1 MLNISELLV
10 FYNICYISNPAKRY
24 LMLRPGTI
32 AVHGGQSTDPATK
45 ARAVPIY
52 QTTSYVFD
60 STEHAAKLFALQ
72 ETGNI
77 YTRIMNPTNDVLEQR
92 VALLERGKAGL
103 ALASGQAATT
113 FSILNIAKPGDEIVS
128 SSQLYGGTYTL
139 FSSTLARMGIK
150 VHLID
155 STDPNNY
162 NECVNDKTKAF
173 FGETLGNPSLDVLD
187 IEQVSRIAHDND
199 VPLIVDGTATTPILC
214 RPIDFGADI
223 VVNSLTKFMGGH
235 GTSIGGIIIDAGS
248 FDWTNGKFPDFTT
261 PDPTYNG
268 LVYADAFGELA
279 YIVKAR
285 VHLLRDIGPAL
296 SPFNAFLTLQGLESL
311 HVRMERH
318 SANALTVA
326 RFLSEHEQVS
336 WVSYPGLESDRSHRL
351 AQKYLPEGASALV
364 GFGIKGGY
372 SAAVKFIESV
382 KLLSHLVNIGD
393 AKSLV
398 VHPAST
404 THQQLNPEERLA
416 AGLSDDF
423 IRLSVGIE
431 DVADIIEDIDQAL
444 ACTS

>member
-1 MLNISELLV
+1 M
-10 FYNICYISNPAKRY
+10 
-24 LMLRPGTI
+24 MQRPGTI
-32 AVHGGQSTDPATK
+32 AVHGGQSGDPTTK

-52 QTTSYVFD
+52 QTTSYLFD

-92 VALLERGKAGL
+92 VALLEGGKAGL
-103 ALASGQAATT
+103 ALASGMAAITL
-113 FSILNIAKPGDEIVS
+113 SILNIARPGDEIVS

-162 NECVNDKTKAF
+162 AACVNDKTKAF

-187 IEQVSRIAHDND
+187 IEPIAQIAHKND

-223 VVNSLTKFMGGH
+223 VINSLTKFMGGH
-235 GTSIGGIIIDAGS
+235 GTSIGGLIVDAGN

-261 PDPTYNG
+261 PDPSYNG
-268 LVYADAFGELA
+268 LVYSDAFGEIA
-279 YIVKAR
+279 YALKAR

-318 SANALTVA
+318 SANALAVA
-326 RFLSEHEQVS
+326 RFLSTHERVS
-336 WVSYPGLESDRSHRL
+336 WVSYPGLKDDRSHRL
-351 AQKYLPEGASALV
+351 AQKYLSKGASALV

-372 SAAVKFIESV
+372 DAAVTFIESV
-382 KLLSHLVNIGD
+382 KLLSHLANIGD

-404 THQQLNPEERLA
+404 THQQLNPEERA
-416 AGLSDDF
+416 SAGLSDDF

>member
-1 MLNISELLV
+1 M
-10 FYNICYISNPAKRY
+10 
-24 LMLRPGTI
+24 
-32 AVHGGQSTDPATK
+32 
-45 ARAVPIY
+45 
-52 QTTSYVFD
+52 
-60 STEHAAKLFALQ
+60 AAITL
-72 ETGNI
+72 
-77 YTRIMNPTNDVLEQR
+77 
-92 VALLERGKAGL
+92 
-103 ALASGQAATT
+103 
-113 FSILNIAKPGDEIVS
+113 SILNIARPGDEIVS

-155 STDPNNY
+155 SIDPNNY
-162 NECVNDKTKAF
+162 AACVNDKTKAF

-187 IEQVSRIAHDND
+187 IEPIAQIAHEND

-223 VVNSLTKFMGGH
+223 VVNSLTKFMSGH
-235 GTSIGGIIIDAGS
+235 GTSIGGLIVDAGN

-268 LVYADAFGELA
+268 LVYSDAFGEIA
-279 YIVKAR
+279 YALKAR

-318 SANALTVA
+318 SANALAVA
-326 RFLSEHEQVS
+326 QFLSTHERVS
-336 WVSYPGLESDRSHRL
+336 WVSYPGLKDDRSHRL
-351 AQKYLPEGASALV
+351 AQKYLSKGASALV

-372 SAAVKFIESV
+372 DAAVTFIESV
-382 KLLSHLVNIGD
+382 KLLSHLANIGD

-404 THQQLNPEERLA
+404 THQQLNPEERA
-416 AGLSDDF
+416 SAGLSDDF

-444 ACTS
+444 ACTT

>member
-1 MLNISELLV
+1 M
-10 FYNICYISNPAKRY
+10 
-24 LMLRPGTI
+24 MQRPGTI
-32 AVHGGQSTDPATK
+32 AVHGGQSIDPTTK

-60 STEHAAKLFALQ
+60 STEHAAKLFGLQ
-72 ETGNI
+72 EMGNI

-92 VALLERGKAGL
+92 VALLEGGKAGL
-103 ALASGQAATT
+103 ALASGQAANA
-113 FSILNIAKPGDEIVS
+113 FAILNIAKPGDEIVS

-150 VHLID
+150 VHLVD

-173 FGETLGNPSLDVLD
+173 FGETLGNPTLDVLD
-187 IEQVSRIAHDND
+187 IEPIAQLAHDNG

-235 GTSIGGIIIDAGS
+235 GTSIGGLIVDAGN

-279 YIVKAR
+279 YILKAR

-296 SPFNAFLTLQGLESL
+296 SPFNSFLFLQGLESL

-318 SANALTVA
+318 SANALAVA
-326 RFLSEHEQVS
+326 RFLNEHERVS
-336 WVSYPGLESDRSHRL
+336 WVRYPGLEDDRSHRL
-351 AQKYLPEGASALV
+351 AQKYLPNGASALV
-364 GFGIKGGY
+364 GFGVKGGY
-372 SAAVKFIESV
+372 DAAVKFIESL
-382 KLLSHLVNIGD
+382 KLFSHLANIGD

-404 THQQLNPEERLA
+404 THQQMNPEERVA

-431 DVADIIEDIDQAL
+431 DVADITEDIDQAL

>member
-1 MLNISELLV
+1 M
-10 FYNICYISNPAKRY
+10 
-24 LMLRPGTI
+24 MQRPGTI
-32 AVHGGQSTDPATK
+32 AVHGGQSGDPTTK

-52 QTTSYVFD
+52 QTTSYLFD
-60 STEHAAKLFALQ
+60 STEHAANLFALR

-92 VALLERGKAGL
+92 VALLEGGKAGL
-103 ALASGQAATT
+103 ALASGMAAITL
-113 FSILNIAKPGDEIVS
+113 SILNIARPGDEIVS

-162 NECVNDKTKAF
+162 AACVNDKTKAF

-187 IEQVSRIAHDND
+187 IEPIAQIAHEND

-235 GTSIGGIIIDAGS
+235 GTSIGGLIVDAGN

-268 LVYADAFGELA
+268 LVYSDVFGEIA
-279 YIVKAR
+279 YALKAR

-296 SPFNAFLTLQGLESL
+296 SPFNAFLILQGLESL

-318 SANALTVA
+318 SANALAVA
-326 RFLSEHEQVS
+326 RFLSAHERVS
-336 WVSYPGLESDRSHRL
+336 WVSYPGLKDDRSHRL
-351 AQKYLPEGASALV
+351 AQKYLSKGASALV

-372 SAAVKFIESV
+372 DAAVTFIESV
-382 KLLSHLVNIGD
+382 KLLSHLANIGD

-404 THQQLNPEERLA
+404 THQQLNPEERA
-416 AGLSDDF
+416 SAGLSDDF

-444 ACTS
+444 ACTT

>member
-1 MLNISELLV
+1 MQ
-10 FYNICYISNPAKRY
+10 K
-24 LMLRPGTI
+24 PGTI
-32 AVHGGQSTDPATK
+32 AVHGGQSVDPTTK
-45 ARAVPIY
+45 SRAVPIY

-60 STEHAAKLFALQ
+60 STEHAAKLFGLQ
-72 ETGNI
+72 EMGNI

-92 VALLERGKAGL
+92 VALLEGGKAGL

-113 FSILNIAKPGDEIVS
+113 LSILNIAKPGDEIVS

-139 FSSTLARMGIK
+139 FSSTLAKMGIK
-150 VHLID
+150 VHLVD

-162 NECVNDKTKAF
+162 NERVNDKTKAF

-187 IEQVSRIAHDND
+187 IERTAQIAHDNG

-235 GTSIGGIIIDAGS
+235 GTSIGGLIVDSGN

-261 PDPTYNG
+261 PDHTYNG
-268 LVYADAFGELA
+268 LVYADAFGVLA
-279 YIVKAR
+279 FILKAR

-318 SANALTVA
+318 SANALAVA
-326 RFLSEHEQVS
+326 RFLNDHERVS
-336 WVSYPGLESDRSHRL
+336 WVSYSGLENDRSYRL
-351 AQKYLPEGASALV
+351 AQKYLPNGASALV

-372 SAAVKFIESV
+372 RAAVTFIESV

-404 THQQLNPEERLA
+404 THQQLNPEERVA

>member
-1 MLNISELLV
+1 M
-10 FYNICYISNPAKRY
+10 
-24 LMLRPGTI
+24 MQRPGTI
-32 AVHGGQSTDPATK
+32 AVHGGQSTDPTTK

-60 STEHAAKLFALQ
+60 STEHAARLFGLK
-72 ETGNI
+72 EMGNI

-92 VALLERGKAGL
+92 VALLEGGKAGL
-103 ALASGQAATT
+103 ALASGQAANA

-150 VHLID
+150 VHLVD

-173 FGETLGNPSLDVLD
+173 FGETLGNPTLDVLD
-187 IEQVSRIAHDND
+187 IEPIAQLAHDNG

-235 GTSIGGIIIDAGS
+235 GTSIGGLIVDAGN

-279 YIVKAR
+279 YILKAR

-296 SPFNAFLTLQGLESL
+296 SPFNSFLILQGLESL

-318 SANALTVA
+318 SANALAVA
-326 RFLSEHEQVS
+326 RFLNEHERVS
-336 WVSYPGLESDRSHRL
+336 WVRYPGLEDDRSHRL
-351 AQKYLPEGASALV
+351 AQKYLPNGASALV
-364 GFGIKGGY
+364 GFGVKGGY
-372 SAAVKFIESV
+372 DAAVKFIESL
-382 KLLSHLVNIGD
+382 KLFSHLANIGD

-404 THQQLNPEERLA
+404 THQQMNPEERVA

-431 DVADIIEDIDQAL
+431 DVADITEDIDQAL

>member
-1 MLNISELLV
+1 M
-10 FYNICYISNPAKRY
+10 
-24 LMLRPGTI
+24 MQRPGTI
-32 AVHGGQSTDPATK
+32 AVHGGQSIDPTTK

-60 STEHAAKLFALQ
+60 STEHAAKLFGLQ
-72 ETGNI
+72 EMGNI

-92 VALLERGKAGL
+92 VALLEGGKAGL
-103 ALASGQAATT
+103 ALASGQAANA

-150 VHLID
+150 VHLVD

-162 NECVNDKTKAF
+162 NECANDKTKAF
-173 FGETLGNPSLDVLD
+173 FGETLGNPTLNVLD
-187 IEQVSRIAHDND
+187 IEPIAQLAHDNG
-199 VPLIVDGTATTPILC
+199 VPLIVDGTASTPILC

-235 GTSIGGIIIDAGS
+235 GTSIGGLIVDAGN
-248 FDWTNGKFPDFTT
+248 FDWTNGKFPDFTA

-279 YIVKAR
+279 YILKAR
-285 VHLLRDIGPAL
+285 VHLLRDLGPAL

-318 SANALTVA
+318 SANALAVA
-326 RFLSEHEQVS
+326 RFLNEHERVS
-336 WVSYPGLESDRSHRL
+336 WVRYPGLENDRSHRL
-351 AQKYLPEGASALV
+351 AQKYLPNGASALI
-364 GFGIKGGY
+364 GFGVKGGY
-372 SAAVKFIESV
+372 DAAVKFIESL
-382 KLLSHLVNIGD
+382 KLFSHLANIGD

-404 THQQLNPEERLA
+404 THQQMNPEERVA

-431 DVADIIEDIDQAL
+431 DVTDIIEDIDQAL

>member
-1 MLNISELLV
+1 MQ
-10 FYNICYISNPAKRY
+10 
-24 LMLRPGTI
+24 RPGTI
-32 AVHGGQSTDPATK
+32 AVHGGQSVDPTTK

-60 STEHAAKLFALQ
+60 STEHAAKLFGLQ
-72 ETGNI
+72 ELGNI

-92 VALLERGKAGL
+92 VALLEGGKAGL

-113 FSILNIAKPGDEIVS
+113 ISILNIAKPGDEIVS

-139 FSSTLARMGIK
+139 FSSTLAKMGIK
-150 VHLID
+150 VHLVD

-162 NECVNDKTKAF
+162 NEHVNDKTKAF

-187 IEQVSRIAHDND
+187 IERVAQIAHDNG
-199 VPLIVDGTATTPILC
+199 VPLIVDGTATTPILS

-235 GTSIGGIIIDAGS
+235 GTSIGGLIVDAGN

-268 LVYADAFGELA
+268 LVFADAFGELA
-279 YIVKAR
+279 YILKAR

-318 SANALTVA
+318 SANALAVA
-326 RFLSEHEQVS
+326 RFLNDHDRVS
-336 WVSYPGLESDRSHRL
+336 WVSYPGLENDRSHRL
-351 AQKYLPEGASALV
+351 AQKYLPNGASALV

-372 SAAVKFIESV
+372 NAAVTFIESV

-404 THQQLNPEERLA
+404 THQQLNPEERVA

>member
-1 MLNISELLV
+1 MQ
-10 FYNICYISNPAKRY
+10 
-24 LMLRPGTI
+24 RPGTI
-32 AVHGGQSTDPATK
+32 AVHGGQSVDPTTK
-45 ARAVPIY
+45 SRAVPIY

-60 STEHAAKLFALQ
+60 STEHAAKLFGLQ
-72 ETGNI
+72 EMGNI

-92 VALLERGKAGL
+92 VALLEGGKAGL

-113 FSILNIAKPGDEIVS
+113 LSILNIAKPGDEIVS

-139 FSSTLARMGIK
+139 FSSTLAKMGIK
-150 VHLID
+150 VHLVD

-162 NECVNDKTKAF
+162 NERVNDKTKAF

-187 IEQVSRIAHDND
+187 IERTAQIAHDNG

-235 GTSIGGIIIDAGS
+235 GTSIGGLIVDSGN

-261 PDPTYNG
+261 PDHTYNG

-279 YIVKAR
+279 FILKAR

-318 SANALTVA
+318 SANALAVA
-326 RFLSEHEQVS
+326 RFLNDHERVS
-336 WVSYPGLESDRSHRL
+336 WVSYPGLENDRSYRL
-351 AQKYLPEGASALV
+351 AQKYLPNGASALV

-372 SAAVKFIESV
+372 RAAVTFIESV

-404 THQQLNPEERLA
+404 THQQLNPEERVA

>member
-1 MLNISELLV
+1 MQ
-10 FYNICYISNPAKRY
+10 
-24 LMLRPGTI
+24 RPGTI
-32 AVHGGQSTDPATK
+32 AVHGGQSVDPTTK

-60 STEHAAKLFALQ
+60 STEHAAKLFGLQ
-72 ETGNI
+72 ELGNI

-92 VALLERGKAGL
+92 VALLEGGKAGL

-113 FSILNIAKPGDEIVS
+113 ISILNIAKPGDEIVS

-139 FSSTLARMGIK
+139 FSSTLAKMGIK
-150 VHLID
+150 VHLVD

-162 NECVNDKTKAF
+162 NEHVNDKTKAF

-187 IEQVSRIAHDND
+187 IERVAQIAHDNG
-199 VPLIVDGTATTPILC
+199 VPLIVDGTATTPILS

-235 GTSIGGIIIDAGS
+235 GTSIGGLIVDAGN

-268 LVYADAFGELA
+268 LVFADAFGELA
-279 YIVKAR
+279 YILKAR

-318 SANALTVA
+318 SANALAVA
-326 RFLSEHEQVS
+326 RFLNDHDRVS
-336 WVSYPGLESDRSHRL
+336 WVSYPGLENDRSHRL
-351 AQKYLPEGASALV
+351 AQKYLPNGASALV

-372 SAAVKFIESV
+372 NAAVTFIESV

-404 THQQLNPEERLA
+404 THQQLNPEERIA

>member
-1 MLNISELLV
+1 MQ
-10 FYNICYISNPAKRY
+10 
-24 LMLRPGTI
+24 RPGTI
-32 AVHGGQSTDPATK
+32 AVHGGQSVDPTTK

-60 STEHAAKLFALQ
+60 STEHAAKLFGLQ
-72 ETGNI
+72 ELGNI

-92 VALLERGKAGL
+92 VALLEGGKAGL

-113 FSILNIAKPGDEIVS
+113 ISILNIAKPGDEIVS

-139 FSSTLARMGIK
+139 FSSTLAKMGIK
-150 VHLID
+150 VHLVD

-162 NECVNDKTKAF
+162 NEHVNDKTKAF

-187 IEQVSRIAHDND
+187 IERVAQIAHDNG

-235 GTSIGGIIIDAGS
+235 GTSIGGLIVDAGN

-268 LVYADAFGELA
+268 LVFADAFGELA
-279 YIVKAR
+279 YILKAR

-318 SANALTVA
+318 SANALAVA
-326 RFLSEHEQVS
+326 RFLNDHDRVS
-336 WVSYPGLESDRSHRL
+336 WVSYPGLENDRSHRL
-351 AQKYLPEGASALV
+351 AQKYLPNGASALV

-372 SAAVKFIESV
+372 NAAVTFIESV

-404 THQQLNPEERLA
+404 THQQLNPEERIA

>member
-1 MLNISELLV
+1 MQ
-10 FYNICYISNPAKRY
+10 
-24 LMLRPGTI
+24 RPGTI
-32 AVHGGQSTDPATK
+32 AVHGGQSVDPTTK
-45 ARAVPIY
+45 SRAVPIY

-60 STEHAAKLFALQ
+60 STEHAAKLFGLQ
-72 ETGNI
+72 EMGNI

-92 VALLERGKAGL
+92 VALLEGGKAGL

-128 SSQLYGGTYTL
+128 SSQLYGGTHTL
-139 FSSTLARMGIK
+139 FSSTLAKMGIK
-150 VHLID
+150 VHLVD

-162 NECVNDKTKAF
+162 NERVNDKTKAF

-187 IEQVSRIAHDND
+187 IERIAQIAHDNG

-235 GTSIGGIIIDAGS
+235 GTSIGGLIVDAGN

-279 YIVKAR
+279 YILKAR

-326 RFLSEHEQVS
+326 RFLNDHDRVS
-336 WVSYPGLESDRSHRL
+336 WVRYPGLENDRSYRL
-351 AQKYLPEGASALV
+351 AQKYLPNGASALV

-372 SAAVKFIESV
+372 RAAVTFIESV

-404 THQQLNPEERLA
+404 THQQLNPEERVA

>member
-1 MLNISELLV
+1 M
-10 FYNICYISNPAKRY
+10 
-24 LMLRPGTI
+24 MQRPGTI
-32 AVHGGQSTDPATK
+32 AVHGGQSIDPTTK

-60 STEHAAKLFALQ
+60 STEHAAKLFGLQ
-72 ETGNI
+72 EMGNI

-92 VALLERGKAGL
+92 VALLEGGKAGL
-103 ALASGQAATT
+103 ALASGQAANA

-150 VHLID
+150 VHLVD

-173 FGETLGNPSLDVLD
+173 FGETLGNPTLDVLD
-187 IEQVSRIAHDND
+187 IEPIAQLAHDNG

-235 GTSIGGIIIDAGS
+235 GTSIGGLIVDAGN

-268 LVYADAFGELA
+268 LVYAAAFGELA
-279 YIVKAR
+279 YILKAR

-296 SPFNAFLTLQGLESL
+296 SPFNSFLILQGLESL

-318 SANALTVA
+318 SANALAVA
-326 RFLSEHEQVS
+326 RFLNEHERVS
-336 WVSYPGLESDRSHRL
+336 WVRYPGLEDDRSHRL
-351 AQKYLPEGASALV
+351 AQKYLPNGASALV
-364 GFGIKGGY
+364 GFGVKGGY
-372 SAAVKFIESV
+372 DAAVKFIESL
-382 KLLSHLVNIGD
+382 KLFSHLANIGD

-404 THQQLNPEERLA
+404 THQQMNPEERVA

-431 DVADIIEDIDQAL
+431 DVADITEDIDQAL

>member
-1 MLNISELLV
+1 M
-10 FYNICYISNPAKRY
+10 
-24 LMLRPGTI
+24 
-32 AVHGGQSTDPATK
+32 
-45 ARAVPIY
+45 
-52 QTTSYVFD
+52 
-60 STEHAAKLFALQ
+60 
-72 ETGNI
+72 GNI

-92 VALLERGKAGL
+92 VALLEGGKAGL

-113 FSILNIAKPGDEIVS
+113 LSILNIAKPGDEIVS

-139 FSSTLARMGIK
+139 FSSTLAKMGIK
-150 VHLID
+150 VHLVD

-162 NECVNDKTKAF
+162 NERVNDKTKAF

-187 IEQVSRIAHDND
+187 IERTAQIAHDNG

-235 GTSIGGIIIDAGS
+235 GTSIGGLIVDSGN

-261 PDPTYNG
+261 PDHTYNG

-279 YIVKAR
+279 FILKAR

-318 SANALTVA
+318 SANALAVA
-326 RFLSEHEQVS
+326 RFLNDHERVS
-336 WVSYPGLESDRSHRL
+336 WVSYPGLENDRSYRL
-351 AQKYLPEGASALV
+351 AQKYLPNGASALV

-372 SAAVKFIESV
+372 RAAVTFIESV

-404 THQQLNPEERLA
+404 THQQLNPEERVA

>member
-1 MLNISELLV
+1 MQ
-10 FYNICYISNPAKRY
+10 
-24 LMLRPGTI
+24 RPGTI
-32 AVHGGQSTDPATK
+32 AVHGGQSIDPTTK

-60 STEHAAKLFALQ
+60 STEHAAKLFGLQ
-72 ETGNI
+72 EMGNI

-92 VALLERGKAGL
+92 VALLEGGKAGL
-103 ALASGQAATT
+103 ALASGQAANA

-150 VHLID
+150 VHLVD

-173 FGETLGNPSLDVLD
+173 FGETLGNPTLDVLD
-187 IEQVSRIAHDND
+187 IEPVAQLAHDNG

-235 GTSIGGIIIDAGS
+235 GTSIGGLIVDAGN

-279 YIVKAR
+279 YILKAR

-296 SPFNAFLTLQGLESL
+296 SPFNSFLILQGLESL

-318 SANALTVA
+318 SANALAVA
-326 RFLSEHEQVS
+326 RFLNEHERVS
-336 WVSYPGLESDRSHRL
+336 WVRYPGLEDDRSHRL
-351 AQKYLPEGASALV
+351 AQKYLPNGASALV
-364 GFGIKGGY
+364 GFGVKGGY
-372 SAAVKFIESV
+372 DAAVKFIESL
-382 KLLSHLVNIGD
+382 KLFSHLANIGD

-404 THQQLNPEERLA
+404 THQQMNPEERVA

-431 DVADIIEDIDQAL
+431 DVADITEDIDQAL

>member
-1 MLNISELLV
+1 
-10 FYNICYISNPAKRY
+10 
-24 LMLRPGTI
+24 
-32 AVHGGQSTDPATK
+32 
-45 ARAVPIY
+45 
-52 QTTSYVFD
+52 
-60 STEHAAKLFALQ
+60 
-72 ETGNI
+72 
-77 YTRIMNPTNDVLEQR
+77 MNPTNDVLEQR
-92 VALLERGKAGL
+92 VALLEGGKAGL
-103 ALASGQAATT
+103 ALASGQAANA

-150 VHLID
+150 VHLVD

-173 FGETLGNPSLDVLD
+173 FGETLGNPTLDVLD
-187 IEQVSRIAHDND
+187 IEPIAQLAHDNG

-235 GTSIGGIIIDAGS
+235 GTSIGGLIVDAGN

-261 PDPTYNG
+261 PDSTYNG
-268 LVYADAFGELA
+268 LVYAEAFGELA
-279 YIVKAR
+279 YILKAR

-318 SANALTVA
+318 SANALAVA
-326 RFLSEHEQVS
+326 RFLKEHERVS
-336 WVSYPGLESDRSHRL
+336 WVSYPGLDNDRSHRL
-351 AQKYLPEGASALV
+351 AQKYLPNGASALV
-364 GFGIKGGY
+364 GFGVKGGY
-372 SAAVKFIESV
+372 DAAVKFIESL
-382 KLLSHLVNIGD
+382 KLFSHLANIGD

-404 THQQLNPEERLA
+404 THQQMNPEERVA
-416 AGLSDDF
+416 AGLGDDF

-431 DVADIIEDIDQAL
+431 DVADITEDIDQAL

>member
-1 MLNISELLV
+1 MQ
-10 FYNICYISNPAKRY
+10 
-24 LMLRPGTI
+24 RPGTI
-32 AVHGGQSTDPATK
+32 AVHGGQSVDPATK

-60 STEHAAKLFALQ
+60 STEHAAKLFGLQ
-72 ETGNI
+72 EMGNI

-92 VALLERGKAGL
+92 VALLEGGKAGL

-128 SSQLYGGTYTL
+128 SSQLYGGTHTL
-139 FSSTLARMGIK
+139 FSSTLAKMGIK
-150 VHLID
+150 VHLVD

-162 NECVNDKTKAF
+162 NEHVNDKTKAF

-187 IEQVSRIAHDND
+187 IERIAQIAHDNS

-235 GTSIGGIIIDAGS
+235 GTSIGGLIVDAGN

-279 YIVKAR
+279 YILKAR

-318 SANALTVA
+318 SANALAVA
-326 RFLSEHEQVS
+326 RFLNDHERVS
-336 WVSYPGLESDRSHRL
+336 WVSYPGLEYDRSHRL
-351 AQKYLPEGASALV
+351 AQKYLPKGASALV

-372 SAAVKFIESV
+372 RAAVTFIESV

-404 THQQLNPEERLA
+404 THQQLNPEERVA

>member
-1 MLNISELLV
+1 MQ
-10 FYNICYISNPAKRY
+10 
-24 LMLRPGTI
+24 RPGTI
-32 AVHGGQSTDPATK
+32 AVHGGQSVDPTTK
-45 ARAVPIY
+45 SRAVPIY
-52 QTTSYVFD
+52 QTTSYLFD
-60 STEHAAKLFALQ
+60 STEHAANLFGLKD
-72 ETGNI
+72 TGNI

-92 VALLERGKAGL
+92 VALLEGGKAGL
-103 ALASGQAATT
+103 ALASGMAAITL
-113 FSILNIAKPGDEIVS
+113 SILNIARPGDEIIS

-139 FSSTLARMGIK
+139 FSSTLAKMGIK

-162 NECVNDKTKAF
+162 AACVNDKTKAF

-187 IEQVSRIAHDND
+187 IEPIAQIAHEND

-223 VVNSLTKFMGGH
+223 VINSLTKFMGGH
-235 GTSIGGIIIDAGS
+235 GTSIGGLIVDAGN

-268 LVYADAFGELA
+268 LVYSDAFGEIA
-279 YIVKAR
+279 YALKAR

-296 SPFNAFLTLQGLESL
+296 SPFNAFLILQGLESL

-318 SANALTVA
+318 SANALAVA
-326 RFLSEHEQVS
+326 RFLSTHERVS
-336 WVSYPGLESDRSHRL
+336 WVNYPGLKDDRSYQL
-351 AQKYLPEGASALV
+351 AQKYLSKGASALV

-372 SAAVKFIESV
+372 DAAVTFIESV
-382 KLLSHLVNIGD
+382 KLLSHLANIGD

-404 THQQLNPEERLA
+404 THQQLNPEERA
-416 AGLSDDF
+416 SAGLSDDF

>member
-1 MLNISELLV
+1 M
-10 FYNICYISNPAKRY
+10 
-24 LMLRPGTI
+24 MQRPGTI
-32 AVHGGQSTDPATK
+32 AVHGGQSADPTTK

-52 QTTSYVFD
+52 QTTSYLFD
-60 STEHAAKLFALQ
+60 STEHAANLFALQ

-92 VALLERGKAGL
+92 VALLEGGKAGL
-103 ALASGQAATT
+103 ALASGMAAITL
-113 FSILNIAKPGDEIVS
+113 SILNIARPGDEIIS

-162 NECVNDKTKAF
+162 AACVNDKTKAF

-187 IEQVSRIAHDND
+187 IEPIAQIAHENG

-223 VVNSLTKFMGGH
+223 VINSLTKFMGGH
-235 GTSIGGIIIDAGS
+235 GTSIGGLIVDAGK

-268 LVYADAFGELA
+268 LVYSDAFGEIA
-279 YIVKAR
+279 YALKAR

-318 SANALTVA
+318 SANALAVA
-326 RFLSEHEQVS
+326 RFLSTHERVS
-336 WVSYPGLESDRSHRL
+336 WVSYPGLKDDCSHRL
-351 AQKYLPEGASALV
+351 AQKYLSKGASALV

-372 SAAVKFIESV
+372 DSAVTFIESV
-382 KLLSHLVNIGD
+382 KLLSHLANIGD

-404 THQQLNPEERLA
+404 THQQLNPEERA
-416 AGLSDDF
+416 SAGLSDDF

-444 ACTS
+444 ACTT

>member
-1 MLNISELLV
+1 
-10 FYNICYISNPAKRY
+10 
-24 LMLRPGTI
+24 
-32 AVHGGQSTDPATK
+32 
-45 ARAVPIY
+45 
-52 QTTSYVFD
+52 
-60 STEHAAKLFALQ
+60 
-72 ETGNI
+72 
-77 YTRIMNPTNDVLEQR
+77 
-92 VALLERGKAGL
+92 GKAGL

-139 FSSTLARMGIK
+139 FSSTLARMGVK
-150 VHLID
+150 VHLVD
-155 STDPNNY
+155 STDPSNY

-187 IEQVSRIAHDND
+187 IESVAHIAHDNG

-214 RPIDFGADI
+214 RSIDFGADI
-223 VVNSLTKFMGGH
+223 IINSLTKFMGGH
-235 GTSIGGIIIDAGS
+235 GTSIGGMLVDSGN

-268 LVYADAFGELA
+268 LVYADAFGDLA
-279 YIVKAR
+279 YILKAR
-285 VHLLRDIGPAL
+285 VHLLRDLGPAL

-318 SANALTVA
+318 SANALAVA
-326 RFLSEHEQVS
+326 RFLSQHERAS
-336 WVSYPGLESDRSHRL
+336 WVSYPGLESDRSYRL
-351 AQKYLPEGASALV
+351 AQKYLPQGASALV

-382 KLLSHLVNIGD
+382 KLLSHLANIGD
-393 AKSLV
+393 TKSLV

-404 THQQLNPEERLA
+404 THQQLNPEERA
-416 AGLSDDF
+416 TAGLSDDF

-444 ACTS
+444 GRTS

>member
-1 MLNISELLV
+1 M
-10 FYNICYISNPAKRY
+10 
-24 LMLRPGTI
+24 MQRPGTI
-32 AVHGGQSTDPATK
+32 AVHGGQSGDPTTK

-52 QTTSYVFD
+52 QTTSYLFD
-60 STEHAAKLFALQ
+60 STEHAANLFALR

-92 VALLERGKAGL
+92 VALLEGGKAGL
-103 ALASGQAATT
+103 ALASGMAAITL
-113 FSILNIAKPGDEIVS
+113 SILNIARPGDEIVS

-162 NECVNDKTKAF
+162 AACVNDNTKAF

-187 IEQVSRIAHDND
+187 IEPIAQIAHEND

-223 VVNSLTKFMGGH
+223 IVNSLTKFMGGH
-235 GTSIGGIIIDAGS
+235 GTSIGGLIVDAGN

-268 LVYADAFGELA
+268 LVYSEAFGEIA
-279 YIVKAR
+279 YALKAR

-318 SANALTVA
+318 SANALAVA
-326 RFLSEHEQVS
+326 RFLSTHERVS
-336 WVSYPGLESDRSHRL
+336 WVSYPGLKDDRSHRL
-351 AQKYLPEGASALV
+351 AQKYLSKGASALV

-372 SAAVKFIESV
+372 DAAVTFIESV
-382 KLLSHLVNIGD
+382 KLLSHLANIGD

-404 THQQLNPEERLA
+404 THQQLNPEERA
-416 AGLSDDF
+416 SAGLSDDF

-444 ACTS
+444 ACTT

>member
-1 MLNISELLV
+1 M
-10 FYNICYISNPAKRY
+10 
-24 LMLRPGTI
+24 MQRPGTI
-32 AVHGGQSTDPATK
+32 AVHGGQSGDPTTK

-52 QTTSYVFD
+52 QTTSYLFD

-92 VALLERGKAGL
+92 VALLEGGKAGL
-103 ALASGQAATT
+103 ALASGMAAITL
-113 FSILNIAKPGDEIVS
+113 SILNIARPGDEIVS

-139 FSSTLARMGIK
+139 FSSTLARMSIK

-162 NECVNDKTKAF
+162 AACVNDKTKAF

-187 IEQVSRIAHDND
+187 IEPIAQIAHENGI
-199 VPLIVDGTATTPILC
+199 PLIVDGTATTPILC

-223 VVNSLTKFMGGH
+223 VINSLTKFMGGH
-235 GTSIGGIIIDAGS
+235 GTSIGGLIVDAGNL
-248 FDWTNGKFPDFTT
+248 DWTNGKFPDFTT

-268 LVYADAFGELA
+268 LVYSDAFGEIA
-279 YIVKAR
+279 YVLKAR

-296 SPFNAFLTLQGLESL
+296 SPFNAFLILQGLESL

-318 SANALTVA
+318 SANALAVA
-326 RFLSEHEQVS
+326 RFLSNHERVS
-336 WVSYPGLESDRSHRL
+336 WVSYPGLENDRSHRL
-351 AQKYLPEGASALV
+351 AQKYLSKGASALV

-372 SAAVKFIESV
+372 DAAVTFIESV
-382 KLLSHLVNIGD
+382 KLLSHLANIGD

-404 THQQLNPEERLA
+404 THQQLNPEERA
-416 AGLSDDF
+416 SAGLSDDF

>member
-1 MLNISELLV
+1 MQ
-10 FYNICYISNPAKRY
+10 
-24 LMLRPGTI
+24 RPGTI
-32 AVHGGQSTDPATK
+32 AVHGGQSVDPTTK

-60 STEHAAKLFALQ
+60 STEHAAKLFGLQ
-72 ETGNI
+72 ELGNI

-92 VALLERGKAGL
+92 VALLEGGKAGL

-113 FSILNIAKPGDEIVS
+113 ISILNIAKPGDEIVS

-139 FSSTLARMGIK
+139 FSSTLAKMGIK
-150 VHLID
+150 VHLVD

-162 NECVNDKTKAF
+162 NEHVNDKTKAF

-187 IEQVSRIAHDND
+187 IERVAQIAHDNG

-235 GTSIGGIIIDAGS
+235 GTSIGGLIVDAGN

-268 LVYADAFGELA
+268 LVFADAFGELA
-279 YIVKAR
+279 YILKAR

-296 SPFNAFLTLQGLESL
+296 SPFNSFLILQGLESL

-318 SANALTVA
+318 SANALAVA
-326 RFLSEHEQVS
+326 RFLNDHDRVS
-336 WVSYPGLESDRSHRL
+336 WVSYPGLENDRSHRL
-351 AQKYLPEGASALV
+351 AQKYLPNGASALV

-372 SAAVKFIESV
+372 NAAVTFIESV

-404 THQQLNPEERLA
+404 THQQLNPEERIA

>member
-1 MLNISELLV
+1 M
-10 FYNICYISNPAKRY
+10 
-24 LMLRPGTI
+24 
-32 AVHGGQSTDPATK
+32 
-45 ARAVPIY
+45 
-52 QTTSYVFD
+52 
-60 STEHAAKLFALQ
+60 
-72 ETGNI
+72 GNI

-92 VALLERGKAGL
+92 VALLEGGKAGL

-128 SSQLYGGTYTL
+128 SSQLYGGTHTL
-139 FSSTLARMGIK
+139 FSSTLAKMGIK
-150 VHLID
+150 VHLVD

-162 NECVNDKTKAF
+162 NEHVNDKTKAF

-187 IEQVSRIAHDND
+187 IERIAQIAHDNS

-235 GTSIGGIIIDAGS
+235 GTSIGGLIVDAGN

-279 YIVKAR
+279 YILKAR

-318 SANALTVA
+318 SANALAVA
-326 RFLSEHEQVS
+326 RFLNDHERVS
-336 WVSYPGLESDRSHRL
+336 WVSYPGLEYDRSHRL
-351 AQKYLPEGASALV
+351 AQKYLPKGASALV

-372 SAAVKFIESV
+372 RAAVTFIESV

-404 THQQLNPEERLA
+404 THQQLNPEERVA

>member
-1 MLNISELLV
+1 MRKL
-10 FYNICYISNPAKRY
+10 
-24 LMLRPGTI
+24 GTI
-32 AVHGGQSTDPATK
+32 AVHGGQSVDPTTK
-45 ARAVPIY
+45 SRAVPIY
-52 QTTSYVFD
+52 QTTSYLFD
-60 STEHAAKLFALQ
+60 STEHAANLFGLKD
-72 ETGNI
+72 TGNI

-92 VALLERGKAGL
+92 VTLLEGGKAGL
-103 ALASGQAATT
+103 ALASGMAAITL
-113 FSILNIAKPGDEIVS
+113 SILNIAGPGDEIVS

-150 VHLID
+150 VHLVD

-162 NECVNDKTKAF
+162 TACVNDKTKAF

-187 IEQVSRIAHDND
+187 IEPIAQIAHEND

-223 VVNSLTKFMGGH
+223 VINSLTKFMGGH
-235 GTSIGGIIIDAGS
+235 GTSIGGLIVDAGN

-268 LVYADAFGELA
+268 LVYSDAFGEIA
-279 YIVKAR
+279 YALKAR

-296 SPFNAFLTLQGLESL
+296 SPFNAFLILQGLESL

-318 SANALTVA
+318 SANALAVA
-326 RFLSEHEQVS
+326 RFLSTHDSVS
-336 WVSYPGLESDRSHRL
+336 WVSYPGLKDDRSHRL
-351 AQKYLPEGASALV
+351 AQKYLSNGASALV

-372 SAAVKFIESV
+372 DAAVKFIESV
-382 KLLSHLVNIGD
+382 KLLSHLANIGD

-404 THQQLNPEERLA
+404 THQQLNPEERA
-416 AGLSDDF
+416 SAGLSDDF

-444 ACTS
+444 ACTT

>member
-1 MLNISELLV
+1 MQ
-10 FYNICYISNPAKRY
+10 
-24 LMLRPGTI
+24 RPGTI
-32 AVHGGQSTDPATK
+32 AVHGGQSVDPTTK
-45 ARAVPIY
+45 SRAVPIY
-52 QTTSYVFD
+52 QTTSYLFD
-60 STEHAAKLFALQ
+60 STEHAANLFGLKD
-72 ETGNI
+72 TGNI

-92 VALLERGKAGL
+92 VALLEGGKAGL
-103 ALASGQAATT
+103 ALASGMAAITL
-113 FSILNIAKPGDEIVS
+113 SIFNIAGPGDEIVS

-139 FSSTLARMGIK
+139 FSSTLAKMGIK

-162 NECVNDKTKAF
+162 AACVNDKTKAF

-187 IEQVSRIAHDND
+187 IEPIAQIAHEND

-235 GTSIGGIIIDAGS
+235 GTSIGGLIVDAGN
-248 FDWTNGKFPDFTT
+248 FDWTNGKFPDFTK

-268 LVYADAFGELA
+268 LVYSDAFGELA
-279 YIVKAR
+279 YALKAR

-296 SPFNAFLTLQGLESL
+296 SPFNAFLILQGLESL

-318 SANALTVA
+318 SANALAVA
-326 RFLSEHEQVS
+326 RFLSTHERVS
-336 WVSYPGLESDRSHRL
+336 WVSYPGLKDDRSHRL
-351 AQKYLPEGASALV
+351 AQKYLSKGASALV

-372 SAAVKFIESV
+372 DAAVTFIESV
-382 KLLSHLVNIGD
+382 KLLSHLANIGD

-404 THQQLNPEERLA
+404 THQQLNPEERA
-416 AGLSDDF
+416 SAGLSDDF

-444 ACTS
+444 ACTL

>member
-1 MLNISELLV
+1 MEV
-10 FYNICYISNPAKRY
+10 Y
-24 LMLRPGTI
+24 MQRPGTI
-32 AVHGGQSTDPATK
+32 AVHGGQSVDPTTK
-45 ARAVPIY
+45 SRAVPIY
-52 QTTSYVFD
+52 QTTSYLFD
-60 STEHAAKLFALQ
+60 STEHAANLFGLKD
-72 ETGNI
+72 TGNI

-92 VALLERGKAGL
+92 VALLEGGKAGL
-103 ALASGQAATT
+103 ALASGMAAITL
-113 FSILNIAKPGDEIVS
+113 SILNIARPGDEIIS

-139 FSSTLARMGIK
+139 FSSTLAKMGIK

-162 NECVNDKTKAF
+162 AACVNDKTKAF

-187 IEQVSRIAHDND
+187 IEPIAQIAHEND
-199 VPLIVDGTATTPILC
+199 VPLILDGTATTPILC

-223 VVNSLTKFMGGH
+223 VINSLTKFMGGH
-235 GTSIGGIIIDAGS
+235 GTSIGGLIVDAGN

-268 LVYADAFGELA
+268 LVYSDAFGEIA
-279 YIVKAR
+279 YALKAR

-296 SPFNAFLTLQGLESL
+296 SPFNAFLILQGLESL

-318 SANALTVA
+318 SANALAVA
-326 RFLSEHEQVS
+326 RFLSTHERVS
-336 WVSYPGLESDRSHRL
+336 WVNYPGLKDDRSYQL
-351 AQKYLPEGASALV
+351 AQKYLSKGASALV

-372 SAAVKFIESV
+372 DAAVTFIESV
-382 KLLSHLVNIGD
+382 KLLSHLANIGD

-404 THQQLNPEERLA
+404 THQQLNPEKRA
-416 AGLSDDF
+416 SAGLSDDF

>member
-1 MLNISELLV
+1 M
-10 FYNICYISNPAKRY
+10 
-24 LMLRPGTI
+24 
-32 AVHGGQSTDPATK
+32 
-45 ARAVPIY
+45 
-52 QTTSYVFD
+52 
-60 STEHAAKLFALQ
+60 
-72 ETGNI
+72 GNI

-92 VALLERGKAGL
+92 VALLEGGKAGL
-103 ALASGQAATT
+103 ALASGQAANA
-113 FSILNIAKPGDEIVS
+113 FSILNIARPGDEIIS

-162 NECVNDKTKAF
+162 NEYVNDKTKAF
-173 FGETLGNPSLDVLD
+173 FGETLGNPTLDVLD
-187 IEQVSRIAHDND
+187 IESIAQIAHDSG

-235 GTSIGGIIIDAGS
+235 GTSIGGLIVDAGN

-268 LVYADAFGELA
+268 LVYADAFGALA
-279 YIVKAR
+279 YILKAR

-296 SPFNAFLTLQGLESL
+296 SPFNAFLILQGLESL

-318 SANALTVA
+318 SANALAVA
-326 RFLSEHEQVS
+326 RFLNGHERVS
-336 WVSYPGLESDRSHRL
+336 WVRYPGLENDRSHRL
-351 AQKYLPEGASALV
+351 AQKYLPNGASALV
-364 GFGIKGGY
+364 GFGVKGGY
-372 SAAVKFIESV
+372 DAAVTFIESL
-382 KLLSHLVNIGD
+382 KLFSHLANIGD

-404 THQQLNPEERLA
+404 THQQMNREERVA
-416 AGLSDDF
+416 AGLGDDF

-431 DVADIIEDIDQAL
+431 DVADITEDIDQAL

>member
-1 MLNISELLV
+1 M
-10 FYNICYISNPAKRY
+10 
-24 LMLRPGTI
+24 
-32 AVHGGQSTDPATK
+32 
-45 ARAVPIY
+45 
-52 QTTSYVFD
+52 
-60 STEHAAKLFALQ
+60 
-72 ETGNI
+72 GNI

-92 VALLERGKAGL
+92 VALLEGGKAGL
-103 ALASGQAATT
+103 ALASGQAANA
-113 FSILNIAKPGDEIVS
+113 FSILNIARPGDEIIS

-162 NECVNDKTKAF
+162 NEYVNDKTKAF
-173 FGETLGNPSLDVLD
+173 FGETLGNPTLDVLD
-187 IEQVSRIAHDND
+187 IESIAQIAHDSG

-235 GTSIGGIIIDAGS
+235 GTSIGGLIVDAGN

-279 YIVKAR
+279 YILKAR

-296 SPFNAFLTLQGLESL
+296 SPFNAFLILQGLESL

-318 SANALTVA
+318 SANALAVA
-326 RFLSEHEQVS
+326 RFLKEHERVS
-336 WVSYPGLESDRSHRL
+336 WVRYPGLDNDRSHRL
-351 AQKYLPEGASALV
+351 SQKYLPNGASALV
-364 GFGIKGGY
+364 GFGVKGGY
-372 SAAVKFIESV
+372 DAAVKFIESL
-382 KLLSHLVNIGD
+382 KLFSHLANIGD

-404 THQQLNPEERLA
+404 THQQMNREERVA
-416 AGLSDDF
+416 AGLGDDF

-431 DVADIIEDIDQAL
+431 DVADITEDIDQAL

>member
-1 MLNISELLV
+1 M
-10 FYNICYISNPAKRY
+10 
-24 LMLRPGTI
+24 MQRPGTI
-32 AVHGGQSTDPATK
+32 AVHGGQSGDPTTK

-52 QTTSYVFD
+52 QTTSYLFD

-92 VALLERGKAGL
+92 VALLEGGKAGL
-103 ALASGQAATT
+103 ALASGMAAITL
-113 FSILNIAKPGDEIVS
+113 SILNIARPGDEIVS

-162 NECVNDKTKAF
+162 AACVNDKTKAF

-187 IEQVSRIAHDND
+187 IEPIAQIAHEND

-223 VVNSLTKFMGGH
+223 VVNSLTKFMSGH
-235 GTSIGGIIIDAGS
+235 GTSIGGLIVDAGN

-268 LVYADAFGELA
+268 LVYSDAFGEIA
-279 YIVKAR
+279 YALKAR

-318 SANALTVA
+318 SANALAVA
-326 RFLSEHEQVS
+326 QFLSTHERVS
-336 WVSYPGLESDRSHRL
+336 WVSYPGLKDDRSHRL
-351 AQKYLPEGASALV
+351 AQKYLSKGASALV

-372 SAAVKFIESV
+372 DAAVTFIESV
-382 KLLSHLVNIGD
+382 KLLSHLANIGD

-404 THQQLNPEERLA
+404 THQQLNPEERA
-416 AGLSDDF
+416 SAGLSDDF

-444 ACTS
+444 ACTT

>member
-1 MLNISELLV
+1 MQ
-10 FYNICYISNPAKRY
+10 
-24 LMLRPGTI
+24 RPGTI
-32 AVHGGQSTDPATK
+32 AVHGGQSVDPTTK

-60 STEHAAKLFALQ
+60 STEHAAKLFGLQ
-72 ETGNI
+72 ELGNI

-92 VALLERGKAGL
+92 VALLEGGKAGL

-113 FSILNIAKPGDEIVS
+113 ISILNIAKPGDEIVS
-128 SSQLYGGTYTL
+128 SSQLYGGTHTL
-139 FSSTLARMGIK
+139 FSSTLAKMGIK
-150 VHLID
+150 VHLVD

-162 NECVNDKTKAF
+162 NEHVNDKTKAF

-187 IEQVSRIAHDND
+187 IERIAHIAHDNS

-235 GTSIGGIIIDAGS
+235 GTSIGGLIVDAGN

-279 YIVKAR
+279 YILKAR

-318 SANALTVA
+318 SANALAVA
-326 RFLSEHEQVS
+326 RFLNDHERVS
-336 WVSYPGLESDRSHRL
+336 WVSYPGLENDRSHRL
-351 AQKYLPEGASALV
+351 AQKYLPKGASALV

-372 SAAVKFIESV
+372 RAAVTFIESV

-404 THQQLNPEERLA
+404 THQQLNPEERVA